1 MNIYAAFSLFALIIL
16 VYWIINEL
24 FTILFRFMGLPEE
37 RARFQVTSLLT
48 GCGFTT
54 RESEFFISSRSRRR
68 LARMTMLFGYV
79 FNITIVSSFIN
90 LFLSFQG
97 QHAVDYLIGIMIPLA
112 SVGLIFAIIRT
123 PSMRSWADAFLS
135 GLAGR
140 FIKRKDCNTILLLDY
155 IGQDTIAQ
163 ITLREIPE
171 EYKDVPLSK
180 TNLKSQLNLLV
191 MLIEHPG
198 KKTEP
203 ITADTVF
210 QIGDRLTMFGSY
222 AAMRKAFH
230 AEEDFNE

>member
-68 LARMTMLFGYV
+68 LARVTMLFGYV

-97 QHAVDYLIGIMIPLA
+97 QHAVDYFIGLLIPLA

-123 PSMRSWADAFLS
+123 PSMRNWIESVLS
-135 GLAGR
+135 GVAGR
-140 FIKRKDCNTILLLDY
+140 FVKRKDCNTILLMDY
-155 IGQDTIAQ
+155 IGKDSIAQ
-163 ITLREIPE
+163 ITLRQIPE
-171 EYKDVPLSK
+171 AYNGVPLSK
-180 TNLKSQLNLLV
+180 TNLKSELNLLV
-191 MLIEHPG
+191 MLVEHPSR
-198 KKTEP
+198 KTEP
-203 ITADTVF
+203 VSADTVF
-210 QIGDRLTMFGSY
+210 QVGDKLTMFGSY

>member
-24 FTILFRFMGLPEE
+24 FTILFRFTGLPDE

-68 LARMTMLFGYV
+68 LARITMLFGYV
-79 FNITIVSSFIN
+79 FNITIVSTFVNI
-90 LFLSFQG
+90 FLSFKG
-97 QHAVDYLIGIMIPLA
+97 ERATSYFIGTLIPLA
-112 SVGLIFAIIRT
+112 AICLIFAIMRIPVIRRWT
-123 PSMRSWADAFLS
+123 DVLLS

-140 FIKRKDCNTILLLDY
+140 LMKRKNTNTILLMDY

-163 ITLREIPE
+163 VTLRKIPE
-171 EYKDVPLSK
+171 KYVGVPLSE
-180 TNLKSQLNLLV
+180 TNLKSELNILV
-191 MLIEHPG
+191 MLVEHPN

-203 ITADTVF
+203 VTADTVF
-210 QIGDRLTMFGSY
+210 ETGDVITLFGNY
-222 AAMRKAFH
+222 TAMRKAFY
-230 AEEDFNE
+230 AEEDFS